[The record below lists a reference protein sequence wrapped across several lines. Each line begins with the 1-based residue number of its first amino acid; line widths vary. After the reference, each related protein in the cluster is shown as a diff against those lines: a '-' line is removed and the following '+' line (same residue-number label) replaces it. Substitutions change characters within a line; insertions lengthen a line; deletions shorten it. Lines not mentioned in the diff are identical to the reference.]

1 VFCHDSQFELW
12 VTSCILICVVS
23 NQNQVTGGRNVRL
36 IMCCQDSCIDLHTGF
51 TMLAAMNKVMDYVLS
66 VIHKRQISN
75 NKEEI
80 MEVESIVWASTCSSS
95 CVEEWNWPIVW
106 V

>member
-1 VFCHDSQFELW
+1 
-12 VTSCILICVVS
+12 
-23 NQNQVTGGRNVRL
+23 
-36 IMCCQDSCIDLHTGF
+36 
-51 TMLAAMNKVMDYVLS
+51 MLAAMNKVMDYVLS

-95 CVEEWNWPIVW
+95 CVEE
-106 V
+106 